1 MYQQVESGRDSKKD
15 GKRSLFGEEH
25 ETSVVRGSLLV
36 LRCGAKPVD
45 ARCAKPALPY
55 IMRLIS
61 FILVTCPSSTGYLG
75 HPYKNIPCET
85 EKDLHP
91 LLANTGRLVYN

>member
-36 LRCGAKPVD
+36 LRFGAKPVD

-55 IMRLIS
+55 IMRLLRSS
-61 FILVTCPSSTGYLG
+61 FPEKRCPLQALSHDKSTSSFDSGQKGSTMLEIWKGS
-75 HPYKNIPCET
+75 T
-85 EKDLHP
+85 
-91 LLANTGRLVYN
+91 V

>member
-36 LRCGAKPVD
+36 LRFGAKPVD

-61 FILVTCPSSTGYLG
+61 FILVTCPSTCPFERTVNYMW
-75 HPYKNIPCET
+75 
-85 EKDLHP
+85 
-91 LLANTGRLVYN
+91 

>member
-1 MYQQVESGRDSKKD
+1 MRSGFPETCVLLLKALGNVSRLRARSAHTGRVMYQQVESGRDSKKD

-55 IMRLIS
+55 I
-61 FILVTCPSSTGYLG
+61 
-75 HPYKNIPCET
+75 E
-85 EKDLHP
+85 
-91 LLANTGRLVYN
+91 